1 MFSIQTAT
9 NQFLSGLSGIEKRL
23 TNDNRQV
30 SSGLRVQTVSDAP
43 DSISQIL
50 QVNAQVSASNQVK
63 ANLTA
68 VQLEVNVAEGAVN
81 SATTLMDRAAQLAA
95 DGASDATSVDRP
107 QLAAQVQNILVEMQ
121 QLTSTQVS
129 GRYVFSGGTDQTPP
143 YGAVDLITNT
153 TNGVGTYTGNSHVKT
168 IGDSYGSQFQIS
180 LTAQDVFDGGPSGTS
195 SDSVFQSL
203 TQLYN
208 ALAASDQAATAA
220 AAANI
225 RTSANYLGQQQAIY
239 GDFQQ
244 RISDA
249 LVSQGALDTN
259 LHAELSNLQD
269 ADMARAITQQQTDTT
284 ALTAAQVAYS
294 SFPKKSL
301 FDYIG

>member
-143 YGAVDLITNT
+143 YGAVDLTTNT

-259 LHAELSNLQD
+259 LRAELSNLQD

>member
-43 DSISQIL
+43 DSVSQIL
-50 QVNAQVSASNQVK
+50 QVNAQISASNQVK

-81 SATTLMDRAAQLAA
+81 SATTLMDRAVQLAT
-95 DGASDATSVDRP
+95 DGASDGTSVDRP

-143 YGAVDLITNT
+143 YGAVDLATNT
-153 TNGVGTYTGNSHVKT
+153 TNGVGAYTGNNHVKT

-180 LTAQDVFDGGPSGTS
+180 LTAQDVFDGGPSGTPQ
-195 SDSVFQSL
+195 DSVFQSL

-208 ALAASDQAATAA
+208 ALSASDPAATQV

-225 RTSANYLGQQQAIY
+225 RAAANYLNQQQAIY

-249 LVSQGALDTN
+249 LVSQGVLDTN
-259 LHAELSNLQD
+259 LRAELSNLQD
-269 ADMARAITQQQTDTT
+269 ADMPRAITQQQTDAT

>member
-259 LHAELSNLQD
+259 LRAELSNLQD

>member
-1 MFSIQTAT
+1 MYSIQTAA
-9 NQFLSGLSGIEKRL
+9 NQFLSNLSGIEKRL

-30 SSGLRVQTVSDAP
+30 SSGLRVQTLSDAP

-50 QVNAQVSASNQVK
+50 QVNAQISASNQVK

-68 VQLEVNVAEGAVN
+68 VQLEVNVAEGAIN
-81 SATTLMDRAAQLAA
+81 SATTLMDRAAQLAVT
-95 DGASDATSVDRP
+95 GSSNASSVDRP
-107 QLAAQVQNILVEMQ
+107 QLAAQVKNILVEMQ
-121 QLTSTQVS
+121 QLTNSQVS
-129 GRYVFSGGTDQTPP
+129 GRYVFSGGMDQTPP
-143 YGAVDLITNT
+143 YASVDLTTNPA
-153 TNGVGTYTGNSHVKT
+153 NGVGAYAGNSHVKT

-180 LTAQDVFDGGPSGTS
+180 LTAQDVFDGGASGTPVT
-195 SDSVFQSL
+195 SVFQSL

-208 ALAASDQAATAA
+208 ALVASDPAATVA

-225 RTSANYLGQQQAIY
+225 TTAASYLNQQQAIY

-249 LVSQGALDTN
+249 LVSQGVLDTN
-259 LHAELSNLQD
+259 LRAELANLQD
-269 ADMARAITQQQTDTT
+269 VDMAQAIIQQQTDAT
-284 ALTAAQVAYS
+284 ALTAAQAAYS